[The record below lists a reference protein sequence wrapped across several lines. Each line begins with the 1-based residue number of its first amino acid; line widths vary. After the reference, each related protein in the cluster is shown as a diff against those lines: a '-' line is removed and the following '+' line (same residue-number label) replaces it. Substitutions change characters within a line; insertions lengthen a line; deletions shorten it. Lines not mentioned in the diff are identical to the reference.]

1 MSKVISIFNQKGG
14 IGKSTTTINLGAAL
28 VKRGKKVLLVD
39 MDPQANTTV
48 GVGID
53 DEALKNTVYDLLTDK
68 KVKKERVLSF
78 TLQTSYEGLYVLPAD
93 ITLSNAE
100 ITLSN
105 AMSRETILNRILG
118 EVKENYDYVL
128 IDCPPSLGLLSI
140 NALVA
145 SDGIIIP
152 VATSFFSM
160 EGIKHLINTI
170 TLVQDNLKPDLQIIG
185 ILINMFDK
193 RKNIAKELKGQ
204 LGEVFGD
211 KVFDTTIRVNSQI
224 EYAQDNKTPIIYF
237 NEKCNGYEDYMNLS
251 KEVLNHEWK

>member
-1 MSKVISIFNQKGG
+1 MNRIISIFNQKGG
-14 IGKSTTTINLGAAL
+14 IGKSTTTINLGAAIA
-28 VKRGKKVLLVD
+28 KQGKKVLLVD

-53 DEALKNTVYDLLTDK
+53 DESLEKTIYTLLTDK
-68 KVKKERVLSF
+68 KATRENILELIQETPYERLS
-78 TLQTSYEGLYVLPAD
+78 LLPSD

-105 AMSRETILNRILG
+105 AMSRETILSRVL
-118 EVKENYDYVL
+118 KEIKESYDYIL

-160 EGIKHLINTI
+160 KGIKHLIDTI

-193 RKNIAKELKGQ
+193 RKNIAKDLKDQ
-204 LGEVFGD
+204 LKEVFGD
-211 KVFDTTIRVNSQI
+211 KVFNTAIRVNSQI

-251 KEVLNHEWK
+251 QEVLKYEW